1 MTKHSFTAS
10 YKYQVR
16 RIIFMLIL
24 TLCTALVAEIIVV
37 AIANYGIDGRLTLEG
52 IGFPALDALS
62 GLMLFIYGAYFLA
75 EFMNAGAA
83 NGVSRTTSLVSAI
96 ASNFTVSAAISLL
109 MSVVSPLI
117 NSISDSSLDIFVL
130 EFMYGEK
137 KFFEFYGENAFVV
150 RIRFFIM
157 CTLSVFLCA
166 MVGMLFA
173 AVFYRLSRVGTI
185 IFTLIIVFV
194 PAFGYPMAS
203 ISLAKRG
210 IDLDSRMKEFFTE
223 VGRAFGMA
231 HVNGS
236 QAGDFVRGGLMMLL
250 TAVVM
255 GFIAWLIVR
264 RANAKPAAI
273 RGE

>member
-157 CTLSVFLCA
+157 CTISVFLCA
-166 MVGMLFA
+166 MVGILFA

-210 IDLDSRMKEFFTE
+210 IDLDSRMKEFFIE

>member
-24 TLCTALVAEIIVV
+24 TLCTALVAEIILV
-37 AIANYGIDGRLTLEG
+37 AIVNYGIDGRLTLEG

-96 ASNFTVSAAISLL
+96 ASNFTVSAALAL
-109 MSVVSPLI
+109 FVSVVSPLI
-117 NSISDSSLDIFVL
+117 NSLSDSSSDIFLL

-166 MVGMLFA
+166 MVGILLA
-173 AVFYRLSRVGTI
+173 AAFYKLSRLGSI

-210 IDLDSRMKEFFTE
+210 IDLDSRMKEFFIE

-236 QAGDFVRGGLMMLL
+236 QAGNCVRGGLMMIL
-250 TAVVM
+250 TSAVM
-255 GFIAWLIVR
+255 GIIAWLIVR

-273 RGE
+273 KG

>member
-210 IDLDSRMKEFFTE
+210 IDLDSRMKEFFTK

>member
-24 TLCTALVAEIIVV
+24 TLCTALVAEIILV

-62 GLMLFIYGAYFLA
+62 GLMLFIYGAYFLS

-117 NSISDSSLDIFVL
+117 NSISDRSLDIFVL

-157 CTLSVFLCA
+157 CTISVFLCA
-166 MVGMLFA
+166 MVGILFA

-210 IDLDSRMKEFFTE
+210 IDLDSRMKEFFIE

-231 HVNGS
+231 RVNGS
-236 QAGDFVRGGLMMLL
+236 QAGDFVRGGFMMLL

>member
-16 RIIFMLIL
+16 RMIVMPIISVCM
-24 TLCTALVAEIIVV
+24 ALVVEIILF
-37 AIANYGIDGRLTLEG
+37 AMINYGFDGKFSLEG

-96 ASNFTVSAAISLL
+96 ASNFTVSAALAL
-109 MSVVSPLI
+109 FVSVVSPLI
-117 NSISDSSLDIFVL
+117 NSISDSSSDIFLL

-137 KFFEFYGENAFVV
+137 RFFEFYGENAFVV

-166 MVGMLFA
+166 MVGILLA
-173 AVFYRLSRVGTI
+173 AAFYKLSRLGSV

-194 PAFGYPMAS
+194 PAFGYPVAN

-236 QAGDFVRGGLMMLL
+236 QAGNCVRGRFMMLL
-250 TAVVM
+250 TAAVI
-255 GFIAWLIVR
+255 GIIAWLIVR

-273 RGE
+273 KG

>member
-16 RIIFMLIL
+16 RLIFMLIL

-157 CTLSVFLCA
+157 CTISVFLCA
-166 MVGMLFA
+166 MVGILFA

>member
-236 QAGDFVRGGLMMLL
+236 QAGDFVRGGFMMLL

>member
-16 RIIFMLIL
+16 RMIVMPIFSI
-24 TLCTALVAEIIVV
+24 CGAIVFEIILFAAV
-37 AIANYGIDGRLTLEG
+37 NYGFDGKFSLDG
-52 IGFPALDALS
+52 IGFPCLDALS
-62 GLMLFIYGAYFLA
+62 GLMLFIYGSYFLT

-83 NGVSRTTSLVSAI
+83 NGVSRTTSLISAI
-96 ASNFTVSAAISLL
+96 ASGFTVSAAISLL
-109 MSVVSPLI
+109 VSVISPLI
-117 NSISDSSLDIFVL
+117 NSVSDSRSDIFLL

-137 KFFEFYGENAFVV
+137 RFFEFYGENAFVV

-166 MVGMLFA
+166 MVGILLA
-173 AVFYRLSRVGTI
+173 AAFYKLSRVGTI
-185 IFTLIIVFV
+185 IFTLVIVFV

-210 IDLDSRMKEFFTE
+210 IDLDSCMKEIFTE

-236 QAGDFVRGGLMMLL
+236 QAGEFVRGGFMMLL

>member
-210 IDLDSRMKEFFTE
+210 IDLDSRMKEFFIE

-236 QAGDFVRGGLMMLL
+236 QAGDFVRGGFMMLL

>member
-52 IGFPALDALS
+52 IVFPALDALS

-157 CTLSVFLCA
+157 CTISVFLCA
-166 MVGMLFA
+166 MVGILFA

-210 IDLDSRMKEFFTE
+210 IDLDSRMKEFFIE
-223 VGRAFGMA
+223 VGRVFGMA

-236 QAGDFVRGGLMMLL
+236 QAGDFVRGGLMMFL

>member
-10 YKYQVR
+10 YKYQLR
-16 RIIFMLIL
+16 RMIVMPIFSI
-24 TLCTALVAEIIVV
+24 CGAIVFEIFLFA
-37 AIANYGIDGRLTLEG
+37 AINYGFDGKFSLDG
-52 IGFPALDALS
+52 IGFPCFDALS
-62 GLMLFIYGAYFLA
+62 GLMLFIYGAYFLT

-96 ASNFTVSAAISLL
+96 ASGFTVSAAISLL
-109 MSVVSPLI
+109 VSVISPLI
-117 NSISDSSLDIFVL
+117 NSVLDSRSDIFLL

-137 KFFEFYGENAFVV
+137 RFFEFYGENAFVV

-157 CTLSVFLCA
+157 CTISVFLCT
-166 MVGMLFA
+166 MVGILFA

-210 IDLDSRMKEFFTE
+210 IDLDSRMKEFFIE

-236 QAGDFVRGGLMMLL
+236 QAGDFVRGGFMMLL

-255 GFIAWLIVR
+255 GFIA
-264 RANAKPAAI
+264 
-273 RGE
+273 

>member
-16 RIIFMLIL
+16 RMIVMPIISVCM
-24 TLCTALVAEIIVV
+24 ALVVEIILF
-37 AIANYGIDGRLTLEG
+37 AMINYGFDGKFSLEG
-52 IGFPALDALS
+52 IGFPCLDALS
-62 GLMLFIYGAYFLA
+62 GLMLFIYGAYFFT

-83 NGVSRTTSLVSAI
+83 NGISRTTSLVSAI
-96 ASNFTVSAAISLL
+96 ASNFTVSAALAL
-109 MSVVSPLI
+109 FVSVVSPLI
-117 NSISDSSLDIFVL
+117 NSISDSSSDIFLL

-166 MVGMLFA
+166 MIGILLA
-173 AVFYRLSRVGTI
+173 AAFYKLSRVGTV
-185 IFTLIIVFV
+185 IFTLTMVFLLT
-194 PAFGYPMAS
+194 FGYPVAS
-203 ISLAKRG
+203 VSLANKG

-236 QAGDFVRGGLMMLL
+236 QAGNCVRGGLMMLL

>member
-24 TLCTALVAEIIVV
+24 TLCAALVAEIILV
-37 AIANYGIDGRLTLEG
+37 AIANYGIDGRLTLDG

-62 GLMLFIYGAYFLA
+62 GLMLFIYGAYFLS

-96 ASNFTVSAAISLL
+96 ASNFTVSAALTL
-109 MSVVSPLI
+109 FVSVVSPLI
-117 NSISDSSLDIFVL
+117 NSLSDSGSDIFLL

-137 KFFEFYGENAFVV
+137 RFFEFYGENAFIV

-166 MVGMLFA
+166 MVGILFA
-173 AVFYRLSRVGTI
+173 AAFYKLSRVGTV
-185 IFTLIIVFV
+185 IFALTMVFLLT
-194 PAFGYPMAS
+194 FGYPVAS
-203 ISLAKRG
+203 VSLANKG

-236 QAGDFVRGGLMMLL
+236 QAGNCVRGGLMMLL

>member
-16 RIIFMLIL
+16 RLIFMLIL

-137 KFFEFYGENAFVV
+137 RFFEFYGENAFVV

-157 CTLSVFLCA
+157 CTISVFLCA
-166 MVGMLFA
+166 MVGILFA

>member
-236 QAGDFVRGGLMMLL
+236 QAGDFVRGGFMMFL

>member
-10 YKYQVR
+10 YKYQIR

-157 CTLSVFLCA
+157 CTISVFLCA
-166 MVGMLFA
+166 MVGILFA

>member
-24 TLCTALVAEIIVV
+24 TLCTALVAEIILV

-157 CTLSVFLCA
+157 CTISVFLCA
-166 MVGMLFA
+166 MVGILFA

-210 IDLDSRMKEFFTE
+210 IDLDSRMKEFFIE

-236 QAGDFVRGGLMMLL
+236 QAGEFVRGGLMMLL

>member
-210 IDLDSRMKEFFTE
+210 IDLDSRMKEFFIE

>member
-185 IFTLIIVFV
+185 IFTLVIVFV

-236 QAGDFVRGGLMMLL
+236 QAGDFVRGGFMMLL

>member
-16 RIIFMLIL
+16 RLIFMLIL

-157 CTLSVFLCA
+157 CTISVFLCA
-166 MVGMLFA
+166 MVGILFA

-210 IDLDSRMKEFFTE
+210 IDLDSRMKEFFIE
-223 VGRAFGMA
+223 VGRVFGMA

>member
-16 RIIFMLIL
+16 RMIVMPIFSI
-24 TLCTALVAEIIVV
+24 CGAIVFEIILFA
-37 AIANYGIDGRLTLEG
+37 AINYGFDGKFSLDG
-52 IGFPALDALS
+52 IGFPCLDALS
-62 GLMLFIYGAYFLA
+62 GLMLFIYGSYFLT

-96 ASNFTVSAAISLL
+96 ASGFTVSATISLFV
-109 MSVVSPLI
+109 SVISPLI
-117 NSISDSSLDIFVL
+117 NSVSDSRSDIFLL

-137 KFFEFYGENAFVV
+137 RFFEFYGENAFVV

-157 CTLSVFLCA
+157 CTLSVFLCT
-166 MVGMLFA
+166 MVGILFA

-185 IFTLIIVFV
+185 IFAVTIVFLIT
-194 PAFGYPMAS
+194 FGYPVAS
-203 ISLAKRG
+203 VSLENKG
-210 IDLDSRMKEFFTE
+210 IDLSSHMQEFFTE
-223 VGRAFGMA
+223 VGKAFGMA

-236 QAGDFVRGGLMMLL
+236 QAGDFVRGGFMMLL

>member
-157 CTLSVFLCA
+157 CTISVFLCA
-166 MVGMLFA
+166 MVGILFA

-210 IDLDSRMKEFFTE
+210 IDLDSRMKEFFIE
-223 VGRAFGMA
+223 VGRVFGMA

-236 QAGDFVRGGLMMLL
+236 QAGDFVRGGLMMFL

>member
-96 ASNFTVSAAISLL
+96 ASNFTVSA
-109 MSVVSPLI
+109 
-117 NSISDSSLDIFVL
+117 SSLDIFVL

-157 CTLSVFLCA
+157 CTISVFLCA

>member
-157 CTLSVFLCA
+157 CTISVFLCA
-166 MVGMLFA
+166 MVGILFA

-210 IDLDSRMKEFFTE
+210 IDLDSHMKEFFTE

>member
-10 YKYQVR
+10 YKYQLR
-16 RIIFMLIL
+16 RMIVMPIFSI
-24 TLCTALVAEIIVV
+24 CGAIVFEIILFAAV
-37 AIANYGIDGRLTLEG
+37 NYGFDGKFSLDG

-166 MVGMLFA
+166 MVGILLA
-173 AVFYRLSRVGTI
+173 AAFYKLSRVGTI

-236 QAGDFVRGGLMMLL
+236 QAGNCVRGGLMMLL

>member
-16 RIIFMLIL
+16 RLIFMLIL

-157 CTLSVFLCA
+157 CTISVFLCA
-166 MVGMLFA
+166 TVGILFA

-210 IDLDSRMKEFFTE
+210 IDLDSRMKEFLPKSEEHSEWLTLTE
-223 VGRAFGMA
+223 VRRETLFGA
-231 HVNGS
+231 
-236 QAGDFVRGGLMMLL
+236 DL
-250 TAVVM
+250 
-255 GFIAWLIVR
+255 
-264 RANAKPAAI
+264 
-273 RGE
+273 

>member
-24 TLCTALVAEIIVV
+24 TLCAALVAEIIVV
-37 AIANYGIDGRLTLEG
+37 AIVNYGFDGKFSLDG

-157 CTLSVFLCA
+157 CTLSVFRCA
-166 MVGMLFA
+166 MVGILLA
-173 AVFYRLSRVGTI
+173 AAFYKLSRVGTI

-236 QAGDFVRGGLMMLL
+236 QAGNCVRGGLMMLL

>member
-157 CTLSVFLCA
+157 CTISVFLCA
-166 MVGMLFA
+166 TVGILFA

-236 QAGDFVRGGLMMLL
+236 QAGDFVRGGFMMLL

>member
-24 TLCTALVAEIIVV
+24 TLCTALVAEIILV
-37 AIANYGIDGRLTLEG
+37 AIVNYGFDGKFSLDG

-62 GLMLFIYGAYFLA
+62 GLMLFIYGAYFLS

-137 KFFEFYGENAFVV
+137 RFFEFYGENAFVV

-166 MVGMLFA
+166 MVGILLA
-173 AVFYRLSRVGTI
+173 AAFYKLSRVGTI

-236 QAGDFVRGGLMMLL
+236 QAGNCVRGGLMMLL

>member
-166 MVGMLFA
+166 MVGILFA

-236 QAGDFVRGGLMMLL
+236 QAGDFVRGGFMMLL

>member
-16 RIIFMLIL
+16 RMIVMPIFSI
-24 TLCTALVAEIIVV
+24 CGAIVFEIILFAAV
-37 AIANYGIDGRLTLEG
+37 NYGFDGKFSLDG
-52 IGFPALDALS
+52 IGFPCLDALS
-62 GLMLFIYGAYFLA
+62 GLMLFIYGSYFLT

-83 NGVSRTTSLVSAI
+83 NGVSRTTSLISAI
-96 ASNFTVSAAISLL
+96 ASGFTVSAVISLL
-109 MSVVSPLI
+109 VSVISPLI
-117 NSISDSSLDIFVL
+117 NSVSDSRSDIFLL

-157 CTLSVFLCA
+157 RTISVFLCA
-166 MVGMLFA
+166 MVGILFA
-173 AVFYRLSRVGTI
+173 VVFYRLSRVGTI
-185 IFTLIIVFV
+185 IFILIIVFV

>member
-10 YKYQVR
+10 YKYQVHR
-16 RIIFMLIL
+16 LIFMLIL
-24 TLCTALVAEIIVV
+24 TLYTALVAEIIVV

-157 CTLSVFLCA
+157 CTISVFLCA
-166 MVGMLFA
+166 MVGILFA

-236 QAGDFVRGGLMMLL
+236 QAGDFVRGGLMMFL

>member
-157 CTLSVFLCA
+157 CTISVFLCA
-166 MVGMLFA
+166 MVGILFA

>member
-24 TLCTALVAEIIVV
+24 TLCAALVAEIILV

-52 IGFPALDALS
+52 IGFPCLDALS

-96 ASNFTVSAAISLL
+96 ASNFTVSAALAL
-109 MSVVSPLI
+109 FVSVVSPLI
-117 NSISDSSLDIFVL
+117 NSLSDSGSDIFLL
-130 EFMYGEK
+130 EFIYGEK
-137 KFFEFYGENAFVV
+137 RFFEFYGENAFVV

-166 MVGMLFA
+166 MVGILFA
-173 AVFYRLSRVGTI
+173 AAFYKLSRVGTV

-210 IDLDSRMKEFFTE
+210 IDLDSCMKKFFIE

-236 QAGDFVRGGLMMLL
+236 QAGNCVRGGFMMLL

>member
-16 RIIFMLIL
+16 RLIFMLIL

-157 CTLSVFLCA
+157 CTISVFLCA
-166 MVGMLFA
+166 MVGILFA

-210 IDLDSRMKEFFTE
+210 IDLDSRMKEFFIE

>member
-16 RIIFMLIL
+16 RMIVMPIFSI
-24 TLCTALVAEIIVV
+24 CGAIVFEIILFAAV
-37 AIANYGIDGRLTLEG
+37 NYGFDGKFSLDG
-52 IGFPALDALS
+52 IGFPCLDALS
-62 GLMLFIYGAYFLA
+62 GLMLFIYGTYFFT

-96 ASNFTVSAAISLL
+96 ASGFTVSAAISLFV
-109 MSVVSPLI
+109 SVISPLI
-117 NSISDSSLDIFVL
+117 NSLSDSGSDIFML

-137 KFFEFYGENAFVV
+137 RFFEFYGENAFVV

-157 CTLSVFLCA
+157 CTFSVFLCA
-166 MVGMLFA
+166 MVGILLA
-173 AVFYRLSRVGTI
+173 AAFYKLSRVGTI
-185 IFTLIIVFV
+185 IFTLVIVFV

-210 IDLDSRMKEFFTE
+210 IDLDSCMKEIFTE

>member
-1 MTKHSFTAS
+1 MAS
-10 YKYQVR
+10 YKYQLR
-16 RIIFMLIL
+16 RMIVMPIFSI
-24 TLCTALVAEIIVV
+24 CGAIVFEIILFAAV
-37 AIANYGIDGRLTLEG
+37 NYGFDGKFSLDG
-52 IGFPALDALS
+52 IGFPCLDALS
-62 GLMLFIYGAYFLA
+62 GLMLFIYGSYFLT

-96 ASNFTVSAAISLL
+96 ASGFTVSAAISLL
-109 MSVVSPLI
+109 VSVISPLI
-117 NSISDSSLDIFVL
+117 NSVSDSRSDIFLL

-137 KFFEFYGENAFVV
+137 RFFEFYGENAFVV

-157 CTLSVFLCA
+157 CTISVFLCA
-166 MVGMLFA
+166 MVGILFA

-210 IDLDSRMKEFFTE
+210 IDLDSRMKEFFIE

>member
-16 RIIFMLIL
+16 RMIVMPIFSI
-24 TLCTALVAEIIVV
+24 CGAIVFEIFLFA
-37 AIANYGIDGRLTLEG
+37 AINYGFDGKFSLDG
-52 IGFPALDALS
+52 IGFPCLDALS
-62 GLMLFIYGAYFLA
+62 GLMLFIYGSYFLT

-83 NGVSRTTSLVSAI
+83 NGVSRTTSLISAI
-96 ASNFTVSAAISLL
+96 ASGFTVSAAISLL
-109 MSVVSPLI
+109 VSVISPLI
-117 NSISDSSLDIFVL
+117 NSVLDSRSDIFLL

-137 KFFEFYGENAFVV
+137 RFFEFYGENAFVV

-166 MVGMLFA
+166 MVGILLA
-173 AVFYRLSRVGTI
+173 AAFYKLSRVGTI
-185 IFTLIIVFV
+185 IFTLVIVFV

-210 IDLDSRMKEFFTE
+210 IDLDSCMKKFFTE

-236 QAGDFVRGGLMMLL
+236 QAGNCVRGGFMMLL

-273 RGE
+273 RGD